1 MEGEDMTTRSGEE
14 EGHALVRV
22 LVVDDQ
28 QLVRDGIAS
37 LLRVQEGITVIGTV
51 TNGREAIEQAL
62 ALRPDVILMD
72 VRMPVMNG
80 VEATIQIL
88 KQVPACCILM
98 LTTFDDDEYVRDAL
112 RAGARGYLLKDIP
125 AHDLAKAVHAVSQG
139 VYQLDA
145 AVIERMIDTF
155 GKPGAT
161 KKNETEQR
169 FAPPP
174 SPPLETKGHAVADVL
189 NTTGLTNREVEIL
202 RLIATGATNRE
213 VADSL
218 VISEGTVKNHLSN
231 IFSRLGLRDRTQAV
245 MYARE
250 HGLL

>member
-1 MEGEDMTTRSGEE
+1 MTTPKPEKEE
-14 EGHALVRV
+14 HAEVRV

-37 LLRVQEGITVIGTV
+37 LLRVQEGIAVIGTA
-51 TNGREAIEQAL
+51 TNGQEALEQAITQQ
-62 ALRPDVILMD
+62 PDVILMD
-72 VRMPVMNG
+72 VRMPIMDG
-80 VEATIQIL
+80 VQATFQIL
-88 KQVPACCILM
+88 RQVPSCCILM

-112 RAGARGYLLKDIP
+112 RAGARGYLLKDLP
-125 AHDLAKAVHAVSQG
+125 AQDLAQAVHAVAQG
-139 VYQLDA
+139 VYQFDA
-145 AVIERMIDTF
+145 SVMERMIEEYS
-155 GKPGAT
+155 KPNIVQQGEA
-161 KKNETEQR
+161 EQR
-169 FAPPP
+169 MA
-174 SPPLETKGHAVADVL
+174 SSLSKTKT
-189 NTTGLTNREVEIL
+189 NTVPDSLAAAGLTNREVEIL

>member
-1 MEGEDMTTRSGEE
+1 MTDRGEARD
-14 EGHALVRV
+14 APVRV

-37 LLRVQEGITVIGTV
+37 LLDVQEGIAVVGTA
-51 TNGREAIEQAL
+51 TTGQEALEQAL

-72 VRMPVMNG
+72 VRMPAMNG
-80 VEATIQIL
+80 VEATVQIL
-88 KQVPACCILM
+88 KQLPSCSIVM
-98 LTTFDDDEYVRDAL
+98 LTTFDDDQYVRDAL
-112 RAGARGYLLKDIP
+112 RAGARGYLLKDLQ
-125 AHDLAKAVHAVSQG
+125 AQDLARAVHAVSQG

-145 AVIERMIDTF
+145 AVIERMIGASGVQNPAGT
-155 GKPGAT
+155 GETEERKVPLQPAT
-161 KKNETEQR
+161 KATIVSD
-169 FAPPP
+169 A
-174 SPPLETKGHAVADVL
+174 LEAA
-189 NTTGLTNREVEIL
+189 GLTNREIEVL

-213 VADSL
+213 VADAL

-250 HGLL
+250 RGLL

>member
-1 MEGEDMTTRSGEE
+1 MTAQEE
-14 EGHALVRV
+14 ASHVAIRV

-37 LLRVQEGITVIGTV
+37 LLRVQDGISVAGTA
-51 TNGREAIEQAL
+51 TNGQEALEQAI
-62 ALRPDVILMD
+62 ALLPDVVLMD
-72 VRMPVMNG
+72 VRMPVMDG

-88 KQVPACCILM
+88 KQLPACNILM

-125 AHDLAKAVHAVSQG
+125 AQDLAKAVQAVSQG

-145 AVIERMIDTF
+145 SVMGRVIDAISRPET
-155 GKPGAT
+155 T
-161 KKNETEQR
+161 KKNEKEQR
-169 FAPPP
+169 IE
-174 SPPLETKGHAVADVL
+174 PLPASSAGTKGNAVSDAL
-189 NTTGLTNREVEIL
+189 HTAGLTSREIEVL

-213 VADSL
+213 VADYL
-218 VISEGTVKNHLSN
+218 VISEGTVKNHLAH

-250 HGLL
+250 HGLF

>member
-1 MEGEDMTTRSGEE
+1 MKIGNQEE
-14 EGHALVRV
+14 ERHSMVRV

-37 LLRVQEGITVIGTV
+37 LLRAQDGITVVGTA
-51 TNGREAIEQAL
+51 TNGQEALEQAIT
-62 ALRPDVILMD
+62 LRPDVILMD
-72 VRMPVMNG
+72 VRMPIMDG
-80 VEATIQIL
+80 VKATIQIL
-88 KQVPACCILM
+88 RQVPSCCILM

-112 RAGARGYLLKDIP
+112 RAGARGYLLKDL
-125 AHDLAKAVHAVSQG
+125 AAQDLANAVQAVSQG

-145 AVIERMIDTF
+145 AVIERMIDAF
-155 GKPGAT
+155 SSPNIL
-161 KKNETEQR
+161 KKSETEER
-169 FAPPP
+169 ITPPVP
-174 SPPLETKGHAVADVL
+174 KTQTNAAADSL
-189 NTTGLTNREVEIL
+189 DTAGLTNREVEIL

-213 VADSL
+213 VADYL

-250 HGLL
+250 RGLL

>member
-1 MEGEDMTTRSGEE
+1 MTNLEE
-14 EGHALVRV
+14 ERHALVRV

-37 LLRVQEGITVIGTV
+37 LLRVQDGISVVGTA
-51 TNGREAIEQAL
+51 TNGQEALEQAM

-88 KQVPACCILM
+88 REVPSCSILM
-98 LTTFDDDEYVRDAL
+98 LTTFDDEEYVRDAL
-112 RAGARGYLLKDIP
+112 RAGARGYLLKDLP
-125 AHDLAKAVHAVSQG
+125 AQDLARAVYAVSQG

-145 AVIERMIDTF
+145 AVIERMIDAFSRPNTAQ
-155 GKPGAT
+155 KS
-161 KKNETEQR
+161 ETEERLTTSLAKTQVNA
-169 FAPPP
+169 APEA
-174 SPPLETKGHAVADVL
+174 LATA
-189 NTTGLTNREVEIL
+189 GLTNREIEVL

-213 VADSL
+213 VADAL

-250 HGLL
+250 RGLL

>member
-1 MEGEDMTTRSGEE
+1 MTDRDVERD
-14 EGHALVRV
+14 APVCV

-37 LLRVQEGITVIGTV
+37 LLGVQEGITIVGTA
-51 TNGREAIEQAL
+51 TNGQEALEQAL

-72 VRMPVMNG
+72 VRMPVMSG
-80 VEATIQIL
+80 VEATVRIL
-88 KQVPACCILM
+88 KQLPSCSILM
-98 LTTFDDDEYVRDAL
+98 LTTFDDDQYVRDAL
-112 RAGARGYLLKDIP
+112 RAGARGYLLKDLQ
-125 AHDLAKAVHAVSQG
+125 AQDLARAVHAVSQG

-145 AVIERMIDTF
+145 AVIERMLGASNRPAAVDT
-155 GKPGAT
+155 GET
-161 KKNETEQR
+161 KQR
-169 FAPPP
+169 LAPPQP
-174 SPPLETKGHAVADVL
+174 GTKANPAPDAL
-189 NTTGLTNREVEIL
+189 DAAGLTNREIEVL

-213 VADSL
+213 VADAL

>member
-1 MEGEDMTTRSGEE
+1 MTNLEE
-14 EGHALVRV
+14 ERHALVRV

-37 LLRVQEGITVIGTV
+37 LLRVQDGISVVGTA
-51 TNGREAIEQAL
+51 TNGQEALEQARV
-62 ALRPDVILMD
+62 LRPDAILMD

-88 KQVPACCILM
+88 REVPSCSILM
-98 LTTFDDDEYVRDAL
+98 LTTFDDEEYVREAL
-112 RAGARGYLLKDIP
+112 RAGARGYLLKDLP
-125 AHDLAKAVHAVSQG
+125 AKELARAVHAVSQG

-145 AVIERMIDTF
+145 AVIERMIDAF
-155 GKPGAT
+155 GRPDTAQKSET
-161 KKNETEQR
+161 SKKEERMTASLAKTQANA
-169 FAPPP
+169 APEA
-174 SPPLETKGHAVADVL
+174 L
-189 NTTGLTNREVEIL
+189 TTAGLTNREIEVL

-213 VADSL
+213 VADAL

-250 HGLL
+250 RGLL

>member
-1 MEGEDMTTRSGEE
+1 MTHQNPEE
-14 EGHALVRV
+14 EHRAKVRV

-28 QLVRDGIAS
+28 HLVRDGIAS
-37 LLRVQEGITVIGTV
+37 LLRVQDGISVVGTA
-51 TNGREAIEQAL
+51 TNGQEALEQAI
-62 ALRPDVILMD
+62 AQRPDVILMD

-88 KQVPACCILM
+88 REVPSCCILM
-98 LTTFDDDEYVRDAL
+98 LTTFDDEEYVRDAL
-112 RAGARGYLLKDIP
+112 RAGARGYLLKDLP
-125 AHDLAKAVHAVSQG
+125 AQDLANAVHAVSQG

-145 AVIERMIDTF
+145 AVIERMIDASSRPNTAQ
-155 GKPGAT
+155 KSETSKTEERMTPPDALAT
-161 KKNETEQR
+161 
-169 FAPPP
+169 A
-174 SPPLETKGHAVADVL
+174 
-189 NTTGLTNREVEIL
+189 GLTNREVEIL

-213 VADSL
+213 VADAL